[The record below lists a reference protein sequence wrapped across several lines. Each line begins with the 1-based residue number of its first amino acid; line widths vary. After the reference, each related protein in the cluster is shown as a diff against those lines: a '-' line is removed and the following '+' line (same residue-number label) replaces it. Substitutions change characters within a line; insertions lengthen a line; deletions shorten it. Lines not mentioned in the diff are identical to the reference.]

1 MRHEKSANLIE
12 LARELAVSRMGLT
25 LDEMAQRMGVG
36 RRTAER
42 MRDQLLMMFDS
53 MEEISDPPKKRWRI
67 SGRFDSF
74 LQAPNAKEMAALKLA
89 QEQLEKQNSASA
101 NALKELENKML
112 AAIGPKLSRLAPD
125 IEALM
130 QAEAIALT
138 PGPKPKYDAYTLNI
152 LRDAILML
160 RQVSFIYDG
169 GSKAGLRREVI
180 PYGILFGGEAY
191 LIAVEPEKQKTDR
204 PKVWRIDRIRDAQV
218 SQNSGGPPEDF
229 SLREFAERSFGVFQE
244 NETHEVIL
252 EVAPEFAEE
261 AQRWVFHPNQ
271 KIKEL
276 KNGGLEIKMNGA
288 SLKELSWVLFRWGGK
303 LKIIAPKELKDE
315 MKKGLELGEK
325 MLGKKAKK

>member
-42 MRDQLLMMFDS
+42 MRDQLLLMFDS

-74 LQAPNAKEMAALKLA
+74 LQAPSAKEMAALKLA
-89 QEQLEKQNSASA
+89 YEQLEKQNSSSA
-101 NALKELENKML
+101 GALKELENKMM

-138 PGPKPKYDAYTLNI
+138 PGPKPKYDAFTLNI

-160 RQVSFIYDG
+160 RQVSFIYEG
-169 GSKAGLRREVI
+169 GSKAGLRREVV

-191 LIAVEPEKQKTDR
+191 LIAVEAEKQKNGVR
-204 PKVWRIDRIRDAQV
+204 PKVWRIDRIRDAIV
-218 SQNSGGPPEDF
+218 SNQSGGPPEDF

-244 NETHEVIL
+244 NEIHEVVLEIL
-252 EVAPEFAEE
+252 PDYAEE

-276 KNGGLEIKMNGA
+276 KNGGLEINMRGA

-315 MKKGLELGEK
+315 MKKALEFGAELIS
-325 MLGKKAKK
+325 KKKK